1 MKVISSAKSLSV
13 KSPKSTTSIGG
24 VSNSVSM
31 MFKLMLVIMSILSTV
46 RMSWETAG
54 TNQKTTETSAD
65 AEGEYLMPA
74 LVASY
79 MGSVH
84 KSIQLRSDCLRVMGD
99 KTPEWAK
106 KLLTKVDETKQEV
119 TSKFETLGK
128 DFSEFKEKT
137 RDDIHDINTSVAHVK
152 DSLESVQLNQKKLE
166 KKVEEMERKRST
178 WETGVQ
184 EDMRKFSDRP
194 RMAPGQGGSG
204 GPSDEDI
211 KLYEYEYNKMRR
223 SVGLAPFTDDD
234 FEKIRLHLVKNA
246 VPTTTENILSASLMD
261 FWSADLGID
270 QPGIELLSGLMEK
283 CWWGPMPKRK
293 TDADGQKAIYAR
305 FKDETGR
312 LTCYARAKAM
322 NEMCKTKEIEP
333 RRVLMDVCPQ
343 LERRF
348 GVLNKLQHRFRH
360 ETEKEQ
366 GGKTYTRI
374 EMEENTINLQYRF
387 DETELWRTLDVQR
400 HFKNVPIPGIRYD
413 DKVPYASKP
422 KAYKFQGVKT
432 PPGRCRKNLP
442 VRNPER
448 NPPIMNS
455 RLNNNTDSG
464 NNNTA
469 AEETAAAAVRS
480 MGNAELNARDI
491 PVTITI
497 PKSASALSQHLLDLD
512 GLDPMSS
519 KANPLSDVDPTK
531 PTFVHPA
538 KTYGYLFDAARA
550 FKKKGDNSGQSSSSS
565 SESTSSSSSDTSTET
580 VVAASTGT
588 KRGRTK
594 SNDTGE
600 PSKTKKASTTKKNV
614 TSKPTGNQDL
624 RKLLLSQRKKA
635 DDAKDDDPEEHDDE
649 DTINLDVDD
658 SDKFSIADLG
668 TPGKRD

>member
-1 MKVISSAKSLSV
+1 
-13 KSPKSTTSIGG
+13 
-24 VSNSVSM
+24 
-31 MFKLMLVIMSILSTV
+31 
-46 RMSWETAG
+46 
-54 TNQKTTETSAD
+54 
-65 AEGEYLMPA
+65 
-74 LVASY
+74 
-79 MGSVH
+79 
-84 KSIQLRSDCLRVMGD
+84 
-99 KTPEWAK
+99 
-106 KLLTKVDETKQEV
+106 
-119 TSKFETLGK
+119 
-128 DFSEFKEKT
+128 
-137 RDDIHDINTSVAHVK
+137 
-152 DSLESVQLNQKKLE
+152 
-166 KKVEEMERKRST
+166 
-178 WETGVQ
+178 
-184 EDMRKFSDRP
+184 MRKFSDRP

-211 KLYEYEYNKMRR
+211 KIYEYEYNKMRR
-223 SVGLAPFTDDD
+223 SVGLAPFTDED

-261 FWSADLGID
+261 FCSADLGID

-293 TDADGQKAIYAR
+293 TDEDGQKAIYAR

-322 NEMCKTKEIEP
+322 NAMCKTKEIEP

-366 GGKTYTRI
+366 GGKTYTLI

-432 PPGRCRKNLP
+432 PHGRCRKNIP
-442 VRNPER
+442 VRNPDR
-448 NPPIMNS
+448 NPPMMNS

-469 AEETAAAAVRS
+469 ADEASAAAVRS
-480 MGNAELNARDI
+480 TSNAALNARDI

-497 PKSASALSQHLLDLD
+497 PKNASALSEHLLDLES
-512 GLDPMSS
+512 LDPMSS
-519 KANPLSDVDPTK
+519 KSDPLKDVDPTN
-531 PTFVHPA
+531 PSFVHPA
-538 KTYGYLFDAARA
+538 KTFGYLFDAGRLLN
-550 FKKKGDNSGQSSSSS
+550 KKAGTSSQPT
-565 SESTSSSSSDTSTET
+565 STSSSGTDTSTESL
-580 VVAASTGT
+580 ASASTGI
-588 KRGRTK
+588 KRSRTR
-594 SNDTGE
+594 SNDVGE

-614 TSKPTGNQDL
+614 TSKSGNQDIK
-624 RKLLLSQRKKA
+624 KLLLSQTKRRTVEE
-635 DDAKDDDPEEHDDE
+635 AKDDDPEDDDE
-649 DTINLDVDD
+649 DDLNLEEDELKAV
-658 SDKFSIADLG
+658 DLG